1 MPPAAVT
8 ILKFVFLALL
18 YLFVYR
24 ALRSVVVDVRAAAP
38 PRRRSGAGRSAAPP
52 TVDGRSSRR
61 RSKPPRR
68 VVVVD
73 ETGAKA
79 GTFALEGPLQVGRA
93 EACHI
98 RLSDS
103 YISQFHARLFSRDDT
118 WMVEDL
124 GSTNGTFLNE
134 RKVTAPSEVHVGD
147 RLRLGRTVLELRP

>member
-1 MPPAAVT
+1 MPPAALT

-24 ALRSVVVDVRAAAP
+24 ALRSVVVDLRAAAP
-38 PRRRSGAGRSAAPP
+38 PRLRPQGGRATAAAIG
-52 TVDGRSSRR
+52 DGKPSR

-79 GTFALEGPLQVGRA
+79 GTFALEEPMQVGRA
-93 EACHI
+93 DACAI
-98 RLSDS
+98 RLADS
-103 YISQFHARLFSRDDT
+103 YISQFHARLFPRDGA
-118 WMVEDL
+118 WLVEDL

-134 RKVTAPSEVHVGD
+134 RKLTAPSEVHVGD
-147 RLRLGRTVLELRP
+147 RLRLGRTILELRQ